1 MKDGTYAISFDEY
14 KPIGTD
20 WIALYVNANNI
31 LSKLWSWILSKR
43 NKKDHRQQKCRNEYF

>member
-14 KPIGTD
+14 KPIGTH

-31 LSKLWSWILSKR
+31 LSKLWS
-43 NKKDHRQQKCRNEYF
+43 